1 MSDSRT
7 RLIRRTISMLSSMVN
22 SGEQHSPESLK
33 MKKLAINA
41 LDGID
46 SVQPQPSKEVEE
58 SFSRQRELYL
68 EWLDEQIELKEKA
81 YQKGTDKDIKLT
93 SLSMSTAYKKAKS
106 QYLKLKGAKR

>member
-7 RLIRRTISMLSSMVN
+7 RLIRRTIAMLSSMVN

-33 MKKLAINA
+33 MKELAINA

-58 SFSRQRELYL
+58 SFSRQRELL
-68 EWLDEQIELKEKA
+68 LAFAGWL
-81 YQKGTDKDIKLT
+81 YGNTDKDIE
-93 SLSMSTAYKKAKS
+93 
-106 QYLKLKGAKR
+106 QRIVDDYLKRAKR